1 MNQKRLNPKYFYDE
15 KGSILFERITN
26 TEDYYPTKTEL
37 GILDKK
43 NEKIKKELPQ
53 NSSIIEFGSGSNKKI
68 KRLLKIIDKPSEYI
82 SIDISKDF
90 LIKNSKQ
97 LAKEFPNLKITAITA
112 DFNHK
117 FDIPIIKNI
126 DKPKIGFFPGSTIGN
141 FSRDQ
146 ARKTLIKFKKI
157 LKFNNFLIIGI
168 DLKKDKKILEKA
180 YNDSQG
186 ITAEFNKNIL
196 KNINKK
202 YGLKFDEKKFK
213 HKAFFNTKKS
223 RIEMHLNVTVDH
235 SVRVFDEEI
244 NFKIG
249 ETIHTENSYKYTYKT
264 FENLAESAGYEIQ
277 NFFSDENSFFG
288 LFILKVK
295 E

>member
-1 MNQKRLNPKYFYDE
+1 MCNQFVLKGGSFGTPINHIRSTYRNFYYPHDRWQFVWIKISRGYCFMKNLNYIDHLNINRKKLVNYEKRTLHGLTDLNQKRLNPKYFYDE

-26 TEDYYPTKTEL
+26 TKDYYPTKTEL

-117 FDIPIIKNI
+117 FDIPIIKILINQ
-126 DKPKIGFFPGSTIGN
+126 KLVFFLVQLLET
-141 FSRDQ
+141 
-146 ARKTLIKFKKI
+146 
-157 LKFNNFLIIGI
+157 FL
-168 DLKKDKKILEKA
+168 
-180 YNDSQG
+180 
-186 ITAEFNKNIL
+186 
-196 KNINKK
+196 
-202 YGLKFDEKKFK
+202 
-213 HKAFFNTKKS
+213 
-223 RIEMHLNVTVDH
+223 
-235 SVRVFDEEI
+235 EI
-244 NFKIG
+244 RLGK
-249 ETIHTENSYKYTYKT
+249 
-264 FENLAESAGYEIQ
+264 L
-277 NFFSDENSFFG
+277 
-288 LFILKVK
+288 
-295 E
+295 